1 MTQEGRLGKRH
12 KTVVTHLEMLAEP
25 KLPPAPRP
33 LGKYALMRAERMRV
47 HFYRYL
53 YDAIGREY
61 VWVNRKRLS
70 DDALA
75 AIIHDDEVEIY
86 VLYCS
91 GTPAG
96 FIELDFRNHERAEL
110 SFLGVMPEYI
120 GRGLGRFLLCEAI
133 VLAWARHPKRLIVQT
148 CTLDHPRAL
157 PLYQRH
163 GFAPYAQEE
172 VELEELD

>member
-1 MTQEGRLGKRH
+1 MGKKY

-25 KLPPAPRP
+25 RLPPVSRP
-33 LGKYALMRAERMRV
+33 LGKYALMRAEKV
-47 HFYRYL
+47 PIHFYRYL

-70 DDALA
+70 DAALTV
-75 AIIHDDEVEIY
+75 IIHHNDVEIY

-91 GTPAG
+91 GAPAG
-96 FIELDFRNHERAEL
+96 FMELDFRSQERAEL

-120 GRGLGRFLLCEAI
+120 GTGLGRFLLCEAI
-133 VLAWARHPKRLIVQT
+133 TLAWARHPKRLIVQT

-163 GFAPYAQEE
+163 GFTPYAQEE